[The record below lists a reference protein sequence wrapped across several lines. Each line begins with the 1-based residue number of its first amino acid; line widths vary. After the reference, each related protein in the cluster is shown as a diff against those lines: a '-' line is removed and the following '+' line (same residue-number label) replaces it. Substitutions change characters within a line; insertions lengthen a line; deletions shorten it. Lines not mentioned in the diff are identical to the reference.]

1 MYAPRHVTAA
11 GRVCIT
17 FSSFGPSFGRACHSN
32 VDSLL
37 SAFMSTYVEMLA
49 RTTVMKIHNEAV
61 KNEFV
66 AHGETS

>member
-1 MYAPRHVTAA
+1 
-11 GRVCIT
+11 
-17 FSSFGPSFGRACHSN
+17 
-32 VDSLL
+32 
-37 SAFMSTYVEMLA
+37 MSTYVEMLA